1 MTIQILQTGVSQPD
15 NTKGYIAH
23 VTVAAKACLE
33 KSNVGTD
40 EIDLLIN
47 VGNYRDDNMC
57 EPSIAVLIQHALGIN
72 LNPLTHPVK
81 AHTFSFD
88 LMNGACGMLNA
99 LQVANAIL
107 STKGGRYALV
117 VSGDAHPSGQE
128 DVDFPIQHASAAIL
142 LERSDEEGFSTF
154 SFQTTQSFEGR
165 TGFLDLDV
173 HGLESRHSIITEGA
187 IDPARSIDFAHNVVS
202 DYIVQQGI
210 NPDTTELLIAHPDDS
225 FQSGL
230 SSKLQMNLNTAS
242 SNSTGDTHTANLGFA
257 LDRLQ
262 SADTTKDVIC
272 VVVGSGIT
280 VGCAL
285 YRGER

>member
-1 MTIQILQTGVSQPD
+1 MSIQILHTGVSQPD
-15 NTKGYIAH
+15 NTKGYIEHA
-23 VTVAAKACLE
+23 TVAAKACLA
-33 KSNVGTD
+33 KADVGTD

-88 LMNGACGMLNA
+88 LMNGACGLLNA

-107 STKGGRYALV
+107 STKDGHYALL

-128 DVDFPIQHASAAIL
+128 HADFPIQHASAAIL
-142 LERSDEEGFSTF
+142 LERSDKNGFSTF

-173 HGLESRHSIITEGA
+173 HGIESRHSIITEGA
-187 IDPARSIDFAHNVVS
+187 IDPAISIDFAHNVVS
-202 DYIVQQGI
+202 DYISQHGI
-210 NPDTTELLIAHPDDS
+210 NPETTELLIAHPDDS
-225 FQSGL
+225 FQAGL
-230 SSKLQMNLNTAS
+230 SSKLQMNLNMAS
-242 SNSTGDTHTANLGFA
+242 SNTTGDTHTAQLGFA

-262 SADTTKDVIC
+262 NADTAKDVIC
-272 VVVGSGIT
+272 IVVGSGIT

>member
-15 NTKGYIAH
+15 NTKGYIEHA
-23 VTVAAKACLE
+23 TVAATACLE
-33 KSNVGTD
+33 NSNVGTD

-88 LMNGACGMLNA
+88 LMNGACGLLNA

-107 STKGGRYALV
+107 STKDGRYALL

-128 DVDFPIQHASAAIL
+128 HSDFPIQHASAAIL
-142 LERSDEEGFSTF
+142 LERSKTNGFSTF
-154 SFQTTQSFEGR
+154 SFKTTDSFEGR

-173 HGLESRHSIITEGA
+173 HGLESRHSIITEGC
-187 IDPARSIDFAHNVVS
+187 IDEGRASEFAHNVVS
-202 DYIVQQGI
+202 AYITQQEI
-210 NPDTTELLIAHPDDS
+210 NPDTTELLIAHPDES
-225 FQSGL
+225 FQNTL
-230 SSKLQMNLNTAS
+230 ASKLQMNQCSAS
-242 SNSTGDTHTANLGFA
+242 ASTMRDLHTANLGFA

-262 SADTTKDVIC
+262 NMGTTKDVLC

-280 VGCAL
+280 VGCTL
-285 YRGER
+285 YRGES

>member
-23 VTVAAKACLE
+23 AIVAAKACLE

-47 VGNYRDDNMC
+47 VGGNYRDDNMC

-99 LQVANAIL
+99 LKSPMPSL
-107 STKGGRYALV
+107 STKDGRYALL

-128 DVDFPIQHASAAIL
+128 HADFPIQHASAAIL
-142 LERSDEEGFSTF
+142 LERSDKNGFSTF
-154 SFQTTQSFEGR
+154 SFKTTDSFEGR
-165 TGFLDLDV
+165 TGFLDL
-173 HGLESRHSIITEGA
+173 
-187 IDPARSIDFAHNVVS
+187 
-202 DYIVQQGI
+202 
-210 NPDTTELLIAHPDDS
+210 
-225 FQSGL
+225 
-230 SSKLQMNLNTAS
+230 
-242 SNSTGDTHTANLGFA
+242 
-257 LDRLQ
+257 
-262 SADTTKDVIC
+262 
-272 VVVGSGIT
+272 
-280 VGCAL
+280 GCTWPRKSPFHH
-285 YRGER
+285 Y